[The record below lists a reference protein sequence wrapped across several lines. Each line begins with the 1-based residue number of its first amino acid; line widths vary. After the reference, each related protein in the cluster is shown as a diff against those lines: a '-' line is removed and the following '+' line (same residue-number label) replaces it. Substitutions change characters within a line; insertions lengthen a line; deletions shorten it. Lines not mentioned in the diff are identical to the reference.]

1 MNAPASPAAERA
13 ADPAVLDELACR
25 DLTVEFPGRAGG
37 APVTALRGVTVS
49 VPRGRVV
56 GVVGESG
63 SGKSTLARCLVGLQ
77 KPTSGEAW
85 CGDIDIAAV
94 HGPRRRKAL
103 GERIAM
109 VFQDPRSSLNPRI
122 TVGAAVADPL
132 VVHRVGTRADREERV
147 RGLLADVGLPV
158 SVETRKVREL
168 SGGQLQRVAIA
179 RALALNPHFLVADE
193 PTSALDVSVQAQV
206 LNLLHD
212 LQQRL
217 SLGYLFISHD
227 LGVIRY
233 VCDRVSL
240 IYRGEIVEEGPA
252 EALFAGP
259 TSDYGRMLL
268 GAMPDPDPDRSPFR

>member
-1 MNAPASPAAERA
+1 MNASAIPAPGSPTPESRG
-13 ADPAVLDELACR
+13 DELACR

-37 APVTALRGVTVS
+37 APVTALHEVTVS

-77 KPTSGEAW
+77 KPTAGQAW

-94 HGPRRRKAL
+94 HGPRRRKQL
-103 GERIAM
+103 GERVAM

-132 VVHRVGTRADREERV
+132 VVHGVGSRDERHERV
-147 RGLLADVGLPV
+147 RGLLADVGLPE

-193 PTSALDVSVQAQV
+193 PTSALDVSVQAQI
-206 LNLLHD
+206 LNLLAD
-212 LQQRL
+212 LRQTY
-217 SLGYLFISHD
+217 GFGMIMISHD
-227 LGVIRY
+227 MRVIRA
-233 VCDRVSL
+233 VSDETVVML
-240 IYRGEIVEEGPA
+240 GGEVVEH
-252 EALFAGP
+252 GP
-259 TSDYGRMLL
+259 TEQVFSAPATEYARELIGATPTL
-268 GAMPDPDPDRSPFR
+268 GALA